1 MMSDIE
7 AKASQRLWTKRFTY
21 DLWMEA
27 QGIPIHR
34 GYYIQDLRTA
44 ELAWWKARDCNAAF
58 IQLVGQEGVTSTR
71 IIEIPP
77 GKTLT
82 MPKAAFDEIAYS
94 LNGNGLT
101 TIENAGGGKS
111 QFEWQP
117 HSMFTMPR
125 HRAYQMTNADGS
137 KPARVLFFNYLPM
150 AMSAVPDA
158 DWYFDNPFQAGETI
172 APEFYAEA
180 KMVKPSDAG
189 DAYLGKRVYWF
200 GNFFPNMQAWDR
212 MDDNSHR
219 GGGGSTSVYCQFPD
233 TELSAHMSEFG
244 ARTYKKAH
252 RHGPGRAIIIPVGEG
267 YSIMWEEGKEKVIV
281 PWHECSM
288 FVPPNRWFHQHFNV
302 GDKPARYL
310 AMHPPMQFH
319 GHAEKVTD
327 RAKDQIEYV
336 DEAPEIRERF
346 EGELAKRGL
355 SSALS
360 PSVYSVRDFDW
371 SKFAENVHGKQTSA

>member
-1 MMSDIE
+1 MDNIE
-7 AKASQRLWTKRFTY
+7 SKPSQRLWTKRFTY
-21 DLWMEA
+21 DQWMDD

-34 GYYIQDLRTA
+34 GYYIADLRTA
-44 ELAWWKARDCNAAF
+44 ELAWWKARGCNAAF

-71 IIEIPP
+71 IIEISP
-77 GKTLT
+77 GATLT
-82 MPKAAFDEIAYS
+82 MPKTAFDEIAYS
-94 LNGNGLT
+94 LNGHGLT
-101 TIENAGGGKS
+101 SIEGVNGGKS

-117 HSMFTMPR
+117 HSMFTIPR
-125 HRAYQMTNADGS
+125 HRAYQMTNADGT

-150 AMSAVPDA
+150 AMSAVPDPA
-158 DWYFDNPFQAGETI
+158 FYFNNPFESGHEVTSD
-172 APEFYAEA
+172 FYAEA

-189 DAYLGKRVYWF
+189 DAYLGKRVYWY

-212 MDDNSHR
+212 MNDNAHR
-219 GGGGSTSVYCQFPD
+219 GGGASTSVYCQFPD

-267 YSIMWEEGKEKVIV
+267 YSIMWEEGKEKVVI

-288 FVPPNRWFHQHFNV
+288 FVPPNRWFHQHFNI
-302 GDKPARYL
+302 GERPARYL

-336 DEAPEIRERF
+336 DEEPEVRQRF
-346 EGELAKRGL
+346 EEELAKRGL
-355 SSALS
+355 TSKLD
-360 PSVYSVRDFDW
+360 PKVYEERDFDW
-371 SKFAENVHGKQTSA
+371 AKFAQNVHGS

>member
-1 MMSDIE
+1 MVATDQ
-7 AKASQRLWTKRFTY
+7 KASTRLWTKRFTY
-21 DLWMEA
+21 DQWMEE

-34 GYYIQDLRTA
+34 GYYIADLRTA
-44 ELAWWKARDCNAAF
+44 ELGWWASRQCQAAF

-77 GKTLT
+77 GKTLQVQRT
-82 MPKAAFDEIAYS
+82 AFDEIVYS
-94 LNGNGLT
+94 LNGHGLT
-101 TIENAGGGKS
+101 THELANGSKRV
-111 QFEWQP
+111 FEWQP

-125 HRAYQMTNADGS
+125 HRAYQLSNADGS
-137 KPARVLFFNYLPM
+137 KPARLLFFNYLPM
-150 AMSAVPDA
+150 AMSAVPD
-158 DWYFDNPFQAGETI
+158 
-172 APEFYAEA
+172 PEFYFGNPLMPSHADPEDFYSEA
-180 KMVKPSDAG
+180 KMVKPTDAG

-200 GNFFPNMQAWDR
+200 GNFFPDMQAWDK
-212 MDDNSHR
+212 MDDNTHR
-219 GGGGSTSVYCQFPD
+219 GAGSTSVYCQFPD
-233 TELSAHMSEFG
+233 TELSAHMSEFA

-267 YSIMWEEGKEKVIV
+267 YSIMWEEGKDKVVI

-302 GDKPARYL
+302 GDAPARYL

-336 DEAPEIRERF
+336 DEASEVRERF
-346 EGELAKRGL
+346 EAELAKRNL
-355 SSALS
+355 TSLMD
-360 PSVYSVRDFDW
+360 PKVYKVRDFDW
-371 SKFAENVHGKQTSA
+371 ANFATTVHGASEPVK

>member
-1 MMSDIE
+1 MADT
-7 AKASQRLWTKRFTY
+7 ARKTGTRLWTKRFTY
-21 DLWMEA
+21 DQWMED

-34 GYYIQDLRTA
+34 GYYIADLRTA
-44 ELAWWKARDCNAAF
+44 ELGWWSSRQCQAAF

-77 GKTLT
+77 GQTLT
-82 MPKAAFDEIAYS
+82 FPRTAFDEIVYS
-94 LNGNGLT
+94 LNGHGLT
-101 TIENAGGGKS
+101 TLESTDGGK
-111 QFEWQP
+111 QVFEWQP

-125 HRAYQMTNADGS
+125 HRSYQLSNADGS
-137 KPARVLFFNYLPM
+137 RAARLLFFNYLPM
-150 AMSAVPDA
+150 AMSAVPDPEF
-158 DWYFDNPFQAGETI
+158 YFDNATNASSSDVED
-172 APEFYAEA
+172 FYAEA

-200 GNFFPNMQAWDR
+200 GNFFPNMQAWDK
-212 MDDNSHR
+212 MDDNTHR
-219 GGGGSTSVYCQFPD
+219 GAGSTSVYCQFPD
-233 TELSAHMSEFG
+233 TELSAHMSEFA

-281 PWHECSM
+281 PWQECSM

-302 GDKPARYL
+302 GDRPARYL

-327 RAKDQIEYV
+327 RAKDQIEYI
-336 DEAPEIRERF
+336 DEDPEIKERF
-346 EGELAKRGL
+346 ETELAKRNL
-355 SSALS
+355 TSLMDPNAYRL
-360 PSVYSVRDFDW
+360 RDFDW
-371 SKFAENVHGKQTSA
+371 ATFAQKVHGSTESAG